1 MTSHRRLFKEKFSL
15 SSPLFLGGLLG
26 GLGDL
31 TGTSGGLLDGL
42 DDTDLKKLSV
52 SNLME

>member
-1 MTSHRRLFKEKFSL
+1 MTSHRRLFKQNFSL

-31 TGTSGGLLDGL
+31 TGTAGGLLDGL
-42 DDTDLKKLSV
+42 DDT
-52 SNLME
+52 NL